1 MSTPDSPYT
10 PEDRQRWRQ
19 ALLSKGQ
26 EVAKKL
32 EDVLAGKDVKLSD
45 IELRQVDK
53 VKEPLEKQLRRFLDL
68 LMARLRKVDDP
79 RFGFDREQNAFVPT
93 AALDEVPWLEL
104 DP

>member
-1 MSTPDSPYT
+1 MNTESPYT
-10 PEDRQRWRQ
+10 AQDRQHWRQ
-19 ALLSKGQ
+19 LLLAKGQ

-32 EDVLAGKDVKLSD
+32 EDVLAGKDVKLSE

-53 VKEPLEKQLRRFLDL
+53 VKEPREKQLRRFLDL
-68 LMARLRKVDDP
+68 LMGRLRKVDDP
-79 RFGFDREQNAFVPT
+79 RFGFDPEKGSFVPK